1 MTQAIAAAPVTLRH
15 VNAYTGRNGG
25 PEQFDNF
32 AFAERFVRNVPKPVP
47 LDQPLMAFQFE
58 FKGRIVIGGANYTS
72 VFPESLLNIFQN
84 IQWNGKHAT
93 LSSQTPWN
101 GSGATLFKLMKLLN
115 VRGNDLYVNGV
126 RLSDDVI
133 SNGIPTTTFGNTGTY
148 DIDLIMTV
156 PVYPFGVNDG
166 QAMLFLYN
174 EQAWGST
181 IQMIINM
188 GDRTSFGAPAGGTT
202 VTYTAFGLGTGTPIV
217 NVQTVYASLG
227 PLSDKIGQAVCIR
240 NVQPIN
246 SVLQANSATI
256 RLAQLQ
262 NQRTN
267 WVAQKTGTLAAG
279 TNPGITV
286 FDSLSDTIV
295 EQTLLRKNNARIRN
309 LYENS
314 ATKAWYSFRMQSTQP
329 LGYLALLFDDG
340 YPTANS
346 WAAYQGDNPL
356 VLPSGA
362 QFDIAAQV
370 VGAAGTNYGE
380 IIQEYTL
387 GEPLVAF

>member
-1 MTQAIAAAPVTLRH
+1 MGTAQASPPVTLRH

-32 AFAERFVRNVPKPVP
+32 AFAELFARVVPKPVP

-58 FKGRIVIGGANYTS
+58 FKGRIVISVGNYAS
-72 VFPESLLNIFQN
+72 VFPESVLNIFQN

-115 VRGNDLYVNGV
+115 VRGNDLYINGV
-126 RLSDDVI
+126 RISDDQI
-133 SNGIPTTTFGNTGTY
+133 SNGIPASIFGNIGTY
-148 DIDLIMTV
+148 DIDLVMTV

-188 GDRTSFGAPAGGTT
+188 GDKTSFGDPTGAT
-202 VTYTAFGLGTGTPIV
+202 VAYHAFGLVSGSPMV
-217 NVQTVYASLG
+217 NVQTIYASLG

-246 SVLQANSATI
+246 SVLAANSATI

-267 WVAQKTGTLAAG
+267 WVAQKTGTLAAA
-279 TNPGITV
+279 TSPGVTV
-286 FDSLSDTIV
+286 FATLSDTIV

-309 LYENS
+309 LFENS

-329 LGYLALLFDDG
+329 IGYLALLFDDG

-370 VGAAGTNYGE
+370 VGAAAANYGE